1 MNIREIIAR
10 LTSQSFV
17 YGLGQAGGRLI
28 QLILVPILTRVF
40 HPAEYGVIELVML
53 IFAITSLLA
62 VSGMDASLARF
73 FYEQPDRKSKRVMA
87 TTSAMHRVLTG
98 SFLGL
103 LLILFAPQV
112 SALVLGSPDYAKY
125 VQIIGLTLPFSGL
138 YLFANE
144 ALRVTFQPWKYI
156 VLNAFEMT
164 TVGALTIYFVL
175 ARDFSVSGVLYAR
188 LIADVLATGVALVL
202 LRHTLTRRG
211 SWGYLK
217 MMFRYGLPLVPVAL
231 TYSVL
236 TYADRQVLLHM
247 GSLADVGVY
256 SVAVKLAAPV
266 MLAVTAFNLAWGP
279 MAFSNAADPQA
290 GRLYSWVLSLYTA
303 AGSVLALGVA
313 LYAPEILSVFVPAA
327 YQGAAAAGGLL
338 AFGAVAHGAYYIAAL
353 GVNLE
358 KKNEWLVVTTGVA
371 AVITLTLAILLVRP
385 FGGTGVAAAT
395 LIGFVFSTCV
405 LYLVSQRLRRFPFRG
420 VRSLLIFAAAVPI
433 AILPTL
439 VDGVLSSIWA
449 KGLLW
454 LGFTGFAL
462 LFTLSGAKHSP
473 TAVEPQV

>member
-1 MNIREIIAR
+1 MNVREIIAR

-28 QLILVPILTRVF
+28 QLILVPLLTRVF
-40 HPAEYGVIELVML
+40 RPAEYGVIELVML
-53 IFAITSLLA
+53 IFAIVSLLA

-73 FYEQPDRKSKRVMA
+73 FYELPDRTSKRVMA

-98 SFLGL
+98 ILLGGI
-103 LLILFAPQV
+103 LIFAAPQI

-125 VQIIGLTLPFSGL
+125 VRIIGLTLPFSGL

-164 TVGALTIYFVL
+164 TVGVLTIYFVL
-175 ARDFSVSGVLYAR
+175 VRDFSVSGVLYAR
-188 LIADVLATGVALVL
+188 LIADVLATGAALVL
-202 LRHTLTRRG
+202 LRHTLTVRG
-211 SWGYLK
+211 SMVHLK
-217 MMFRYGLPLVPVAL
+217 AMIRYGFPLVPVAL

-266 MLAVTAFNLAWGP
+266 MLTVTAFNLAWGP
-279 MAFSNAADPQA
+279 MAFANAADPHA
-290 GRLYSWVLSLYTA
+290 GRLYSWVLSLYAA

-313 LYAPEILSVFVPAA
+313 LFAPEILSVFVPEA
-327 YQGAAAAGGLL
+327 YRGAATAGGLL

-353 GVNLE
+353 GTNLE
-358 KKNEWLVVTTGVA
+358 KKNEWLVVTTGAA
-371 AVITLTLAILLVRP
+371 AVVTLALAVTLVRP
-385 FGGTGVAAAT
+385 YGGAGVAAAT
-395 LIGFVFSTCV
+395 LIGFAFSTGS
-405 LYLVSQRLRRFPFRG
+405 LYVVSQRLRRFPFRG
-420 VRSLLIFAAAVPI
+420 IRSLAIFAVAVLV
-433 AILPTL
+433 AVLPGMT
-439 VDGVLSSIWA
+439 D
-449 KGLLW
+449 GLLSTLW
-454 LGFTGFAL
+454 GKALLLLAFIGFAGL
-462 LFTLSGAKHSP
+462 LTLRKATTSPESGRDRP
-473 TAVEPQV
+473 

>member
-1 MNIREIIAR
+1 VNIREIIAR
-10 LTSQSFV
+10 LTSQSIV

-40 HPAEYGVIELVML
+40 RPAEYGAIELVML
-53 IFAITSLLA
+53 IFAIVSLLA
-62 VSGMDASLARF
+62 VSGMDAALARF
-73 FYEQPDRKSKRVMA
+73 FYEQPDRQSRRVMA
-87 TTSAMHRVLTG
+87 TTSAMHRLLTSG
-98 SFLGL
+98 FLGAI
-103 LLILFAPQV
+103 LILFAPQI
-112 SALVLGSPDYAKY
+112 SLLVLGSPDYAKY
-125 VQIIGLTLPFSGL
+125 VRIIGVTLPFSGL

-164 TVGALTIYFVL
+164 TVGALTIYFVVV
-175 ARDFSVSGVLYAR
+175 RDFSVSGVLYAR
-188 LIADVLATGVALVL
+188 LIADVAAAGLALVL

-211 SWGYLK
+211 SWSYLRT
-217 MMFRYGLPLVPVAL
+217 MVRYGAPLIPVAL

-236 TYADRQVLLHM
+236 TYADRQVLLHL

-266 MLAVTAFNLAWGP
+266 MLAITAFNLAWGP
-279 MAFSNAADPQA
+279 MAFSNAADPNA

-303 AGSVLALGVA
+303 AGSTLALAVA
-313 LYAPEILSVFVPAA
+313 LFAPEILSVFVPEA
-327 YQGAAAAGGLL
+327 YRGAAAAGGLL

-358 KKNEWLVVTTGVA
+358 TKNEWLMVTTGAAA
-371 AVITLTLAILLVRP
+371 AVTLALAILFVRP

-395 LIGFVFSTCV
+395 LIGFAFSTFS

-420 VRSLLIFAAAVPI
+420 ARSLFVFAIAVAI
-433 AILPTL
+433 AILPA
-439 VDGVLSSIWA
+439 VLPGPLSTVWA
-449 KGLLW
+449 KGLL
-454 LGFTGFAL
+454 LVGFAGFAL
-462 LFTLSGAKHSP
+462 AITLTGTGRRSIP
-473 TAVEPQV
+473 TEKKS